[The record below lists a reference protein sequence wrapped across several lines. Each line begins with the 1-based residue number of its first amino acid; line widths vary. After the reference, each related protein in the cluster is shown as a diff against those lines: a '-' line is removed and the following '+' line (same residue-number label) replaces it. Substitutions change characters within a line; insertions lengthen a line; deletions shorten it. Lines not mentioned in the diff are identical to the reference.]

1 MQIDN
6 FPFANLDELET
17 AVRLATE
24 AAIYHKAD
32 PETVYVNG
40 RLSARQRVSDRWIRI
55 VERRMNY
62 VRNRISIILIR
73 G

>member
-40 RLSARQRVSDRWIRI
+40 RLVLVKEFLTDGSEVFNI
-55 VERRMNY
+55 V
-62 VRNRISIILIR
+62 LIR
-73 G
+73 E